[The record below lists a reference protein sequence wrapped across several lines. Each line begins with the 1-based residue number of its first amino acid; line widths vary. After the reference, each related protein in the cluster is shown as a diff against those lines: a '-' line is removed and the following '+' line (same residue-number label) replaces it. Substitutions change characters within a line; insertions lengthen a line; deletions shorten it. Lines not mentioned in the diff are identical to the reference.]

1 MSDFSALAL
10 GGLPLNSNVAAI
22 RRSSY
27 TFRRR
32 KSVCAGDLQ
41 DGRVLSFAT
50 LSAGSDLEL
59 VFAAAFSLLH
69 REAGSVA
76 SLHR

>member
-1 MSDFSALAL
+1 MSDFSALAF
-10 GGLPLNSNVAAI
+10 GGLPLNLNVAAI
-22 RRSSY
+22 RSSSY
-27 TFRRR
+27 TSRRR
-32 KSVCAGDLQ
+32 EFVLAGDLQ
-41 DGRVLSFAT
+41 DGRVLAFAA